1 MGFVEAAATNTIA
14 ANPTFSGEVLFR
26 VQLKPTNIDLFVKA
40 VRDGLIYDGTEG
52 DLLNRL
58 DLLEQRILERHEKG
72 QDYSRLEQEEDL
84 LDAALTHLRSTS

>member
-1 MGFVEAAATNTIA
+1 MSFVEASASNTIV

-40 VRDGLIYDGTEG
+40 VQAGLIYDGTEG

-58 DLLEQRILERHEKG
+58 DLIEQRILERHEKG

-84 LDAALTHLRSTS
+84 LHDALTHLRSTS